1 MKYDVTAK
9 QLELS
14 TLLDFKADVVHLLE
28 WLPDD
33 VINFPEKPNTYTLIE
48 GRELYWIGPDHWL
61 LRASI
66 DQENKLID
74 KLSLHCAP
82 ENISAVIVS
91 DALTFF
97 SLTGPEAEQI
107 VSILSPLDIHPSIF
121 TDNGVSYTEAFGLKA
136 LLIRRQD
143 GFEFAVDRSY
153 TDMFKD
159 VLTRAGA
166 NMI

>member
-1 MKYDVTAK
+1 MKYDVSAK

-14 TLLDFKADVVHLLE
+14 TLLDFKADVVDLLE
-28 WLPDD
+28 WLADD
-33 VINFPEKPNTYTLIE
+33 LIRLPEKPNTYTHVE
-48 GRELYWIGPDHWL
+48 DRELYWIGPDHWL
-61 LRASI
+61 LRASV
-66 DQENKLID
+66 DQESKLIEQ
-74 KLSLHCAP
+74 LSLNQTP

-97 SLTGPEAEQI
+97 SLTGSEAEQV
-107 VSILSPLDIHPSIF
+107 VSILSPLDIHPTVF
-121 TDNGVSYTEAFGLKA
+121 TENAVSYTEAFGLKA

-166 NMI
+166 NID